1 MLPKVDPEIFDLSS
15 FELAASTFV
24 DQRIIKSINNRELI
38 VEAQNYIKQYKK
50 EFIKANILVNQT
62 EEYSLLSNVQKA
74 KMIARTVQAAINE
87 NDDKESV
94 KYGR

>member
-1 MLPKVDPEIFDLSS
+1 MVGKVDTEIFELSS

-24 DQRIIKSINNRELI
+24 DPKIIKNINNRELL
-38 VEAQNYIKQYKK
+38 VEAQGYIKQYRK
-50 EFIKANILVNQT
+50 EFMKANILVNQT
-62 EEYSLLSNVQKA
+62 EEYSLLSDVQRS
-74 KMIARTVQAAINE
+74 KMIAKTVQLAINE

>member
-1 MLPKVDPEIFDLSS
+1 MVGKVDPEIFELSS

-24 DQRIIKSINNRELI
+24 DPKIIKSINNRELL
-38 VEAQNYIKQYKK
+38 VEAQGYIKQYRK

-62 EEYSLLSNVQKA
+62 EEYSLLSNVQRS
-74 KMIARTVQAAINE
+74 KMIAKTVQLAINE
-87 NDDKESV
+87 NNDKESV

>member
-1 MLPKVDPEIFDLSS
+1 MVGKVDPEIFELSS

-24 DQRIIKSINNRELI
+24 DPKIIKSVNNRELL
-38 VEAQNYIKQYKK
+38 VEAQEYIKQYRK

-62 EEYSLLSNVQKA
+62 EEYSLLSNVQSS
-74 KMIARTVQAAINE
+74 KMIAKTVQLAINE

>member
-1 MLPKVDPEIFDLSS
+1 MLPNVDPEIFELSS

-24 DQRIIKSINNRELI
+24 DQRIIKSINNRELL
-38 VEAQNYIKQYKK
+38 VEVQKYIKQYRK

-62 EEYSLLSNVQKA
+62 EEYSLLSNVQRS
-74 KMIARTVQAAINE
+74 KMIAKTVQIAINE
-87 NDDKESV
+87 NNDTESV

>member
-50 EFIKANILVNQT
+50 EFIKANILVNQA
-62 EEYSLLSNVQKA
+62 EEYSLLSNVQRS
-74 KMIARTVQAAINE
+74 KMIAKTVRLAINE

>member
-1 MLPKVDPEIFDLSS
+1 MVGKVDPEIFELSS

-24 DQRIIKSINNRELI
+24 DPKIIKSINNRELL
-38 VEAQNYIKQYKK
+38 VEAQGYIKQYRK

-62 EEYSLLSNVQKA
+62 EEYSLLSNVQRS
-74 KMIARTVQAAINE
+74 KMIAKTVQLAINE

>member
-1 MLPKVDPEIFDLSS
+1 MLPKVDPEIFELSS

-24 DQRIIKSINNRELI
+24 DQRILRSINNRELL
-38 VEAQNYIKQYKK
+38 VEAQSFIKQYRK
-50 EFIKANILVNQT
+50 EFMKASILVNQT
-62 EEYSLLSNVQKA
+62 EEYSLLSSVQKS
-74 KMIARTVQAAINE
+74 KMIARTVQASIHE

>member
-1 MLPKVDPEIFDLSS
+1 MLSKVDPEIFDLSS

-38 VEAQNYIKQYKK
+38 VEVQNYIKQYKK
-50 EFIKANILVNQT
+50 EFIKANILVSQT
-62 EEYSLLSNVQKA
+62 EEYSLLSNVQRS
-74 KMIARTVQAAINE
+74 KMIAKTVQLAINE

>member
-1 MLPKVDPEIFDLSS
+1 MLPNVDPEIFELSS

-24 DQRIIKSINNRELI
+24 DPKIIKSISNRELL
-38 VEAQNYIKQYKK
+38 VEIQNYIKQYRK
-50 EFIKANILVNQT
+50 EFMKANILVNQT
-62 EEYSLLSNVQKA
+62 EEYSLLSNVQRA